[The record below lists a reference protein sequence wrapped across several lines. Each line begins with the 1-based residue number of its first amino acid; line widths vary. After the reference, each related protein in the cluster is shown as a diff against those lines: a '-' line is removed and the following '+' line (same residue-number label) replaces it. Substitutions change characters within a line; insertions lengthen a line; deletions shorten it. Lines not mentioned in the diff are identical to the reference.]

1 MWNLNHPENLN
12 DDFVIKMQIIFHNRI
27 LNTIWIIFSK
37 TIFLQFRMGNLNFQP
52 NEVLS
57 CDLLFWLPFP
67 KDLLRQLIEV
77 LLEKNIPLSQAIT
90 IERQRLLNRQTL
102 KIEIEINPFPNIL
115 TNFLIDYQI
124 GKLTYSFT

>member
-1 MWNLNHPENLN
+1 M
-12 DDFVIKMQIIFHNRI
+12 KMQIIFHNRI
-27 LNTIWIIFSK
+27 GLNTIWIIFSK

-102 KIEIEINPFPNIL
+102 KN
-115 TNFLIDYQI
+115 
-124 GKLTYSFT
+124 